1 MDPHN
6 NNHSGV
12 PPQPYIET
20 LQSDTPS
27 HLFPFSPS
35 DNQNDIQH
43 VAYTMD
49 GPTPSSVIVDPHNL
63 PQRQQTFYEQYHNPA
78 IYNTTD
84 NNNINSI
91 SDHFSGVGVGHDVG
105 SGHNNTVLHSSTA
118 SSASSTIQDSSIVT
132 PVFAPFTS
140 SSPMTVPGPA
150 VPAALAS
157 TINSSTHQSS
167 SFMNSIF
174 KKKHHRRRSSSV
186 LGWDSDDDEVM
197 DRNTVAPSEHPS
209 TSSSSSQNRM
219 ASEKSVWLQ
228 KEHSKQKRVKTCLC
242 VGVVVCFIALGA
254 ILAITFKEQWTRHDG
269 GNLATHPKNGAGGPQ
284 PAFTPGA
291 NPREQLHQTIESMF
305 HVNTTIIPDP
315 NLRKVFYGIDY
326 TPRGS
331 QEPDCRV
338 NLGNVIDDI
347 KILSQVTTRIR
358 LYGMACRQTE
368 DVMKAL
374 QYLDLPDMQVILTL
388 WVDSNKASWEKQ
400 TRLFWNLIDNNLVM
414 DAGTYTSDMLHEQ
427 AARSADTIT
436 ISKVASRII
445 GISVGNEVLF
455 RNEDPTKKKDH
466 VPLETLDAY
475 IQEIRR
481 GLRDRAASAA
491 SSPNPTYSALGQ
503 QLAQIPIFSS
513 DLGRNAHQ
521 IVDKVDWVLSNI
533 HPFFA
538 YTSASQA
545 ADWAFANFKDETL
558 KAARGKP
565 AMISEVGWPSGPS
578 SAALGPA
585 VPSIENLQ
593 TFVDTW
599 VCQANKKNVPYYY
612 FEAFDEPWK
621 NSINPRESQ
630 WGLMTVD
637 RKLKVTIPNC

>member
-1 MDPHN
+1 
-6 NNHSGV
+6 
-12 PPQPYIET
+12 
-20 LQSDTPS
+20 
-27 HLFPFSPS
+27 
-35 DNQNDIQH
+35 
-43 VAYTMD
+43 
-49 GPTPSSVIVDPHNL
+49 
-63 PQRQQTFYEQYHNPA
+63 
-78 IYNTTD
+78 
-84 NNNINSI
+84 
-91 SDHFSGVGVGHDVG
+91 
-105 SGHNNTVLHSSTA
+105 
-118 SSASSTIQDSSIVT
+118 
-132 PVFAPFTS
+132 
-140 SSPMTVPGPA
+140 
-150 VPAALAS
+150 
-157 TINSSTHQSS
+157 
-167 SFMNSIF
+167 
-174 KKKHHRRRSSSV
+174 
-186 LGWDSDDDEVM
+186 
-197 DRNTVAPSEHPS
+197 
-209 TSSSSSQNRM
+209 
-219 ASEKSVWLQ
+219 
-228 KEHSKQKRVKTCLC
+228 
-242 VGVVVCFIALGA
+242 
-254 ILAITFKEQWTRHDG
+254 
-269 GNLATHPKNGAGGPQ
+269 
-284 PAFTPGA
+284 
-291 NPREQLHQTIESMF
+291 MF

-315 NLRKVFYGIDY
+315 NLRKVFYGINY

-338 NLGNVIDDI
+338 NLGNVIEDI

-400 TRLFWNLIDNNLVM
+400 TRLFWNLIDNNLV
-414 DAGTYTSDMLHEQ
+414 
-427 AARSADTIT
+427 
-436 ISKVASRII
+436 ASRII

-455 RNEDPTKKKDH
+455 RNEDPTKKKDY

-621 NSINPRESQ
+621 NSISPRESQ